1 MSAIYIHFPY
11 CNSKCRYC
19 NFYSETNLNT
29 RKRFIQALLKE
40 IELRAGELQGET
52 VQTIYFG
59 GGTPSLTPTEDMVL
73 VVEALKH
80 HFKIAPQIEFTVEI
94 NPEQAKLVYLLALK
108 ELGVNRISMGVQS
121 FDDRVLHFLGRRHTA
136 QQALEG
142 IRHIREAQIDNIS
155 IDLIYGIIIRGGDEW
170 LHDLEVA
177 LSQPIQ
183 HLSAYALT
191 LEENSILYKELA
203 QKKPSAYQVGKDMDE
218 NLALRDMK
226 LLLEKIAN
234 SPLKRYEISNFAIPG
249 YESKH
254 NSAYWD
260 GTHYLGFGPSAHSFD
275 GEKRYWNV
283 PSTEAYCEA
292 IEAGERYF
300 EVEELSLTDHYN
312 EQVLLSIRTSKGV
325 DLKKIEEHFGVAC
338 HAHIMNEIKQ
348 LNNAWYQIENDHL
361 ILTEAGIALTDHITV
376 QLLYDSIT

>member
-40 IELRAGELQGET
+40 IELRAGELQGES

-59 GGTPSLTPTEDMVL
+59 GGTPSLTPTEDMAL

-94 NPEQAKLVYLLALK
+94 NPEQAKLDYLLALK

-121 FDDRVLHFLGRRHTA
+121 FNDRVLHFLGRRHTA

-142 IRHIREAQIDNIS
+142 IRHICEAQINNIS
-155 IDLIYGIIIRGGDEW
+155 IDLIYGIIIRGGNEW

-218 NLALRDMK
+218 NLALRDMN

-254 NSAYWD
+254 IVPIGMELIIWD
-260 GTHYLGFGPSAHSFD
+260 LDRQLTVLM
-275 GEKRYWNV
+275 EKNATGMCPLQRLIV
-283 PSTEAYCEA
+283 
-292 IEAGERYF
+292 
-300 EVEELSLTDHYN
+300 
-312 EQVLLSIRTSKGV
+312 
-325 DLKKIEEHFGVAC
+325 
-338 HAHIMNEIKQ
+338 KQ
-348 LNNAWYQIENDHL
+348 LKPENAISRLKNFL
-361 ILTEAGIALTDHITV
+361 
-376 QLLYDSIT
+376 